1 MYAAI
6 LLRYIM
12 PDALWADASSLNGKP
27 QAKASAHAAA
37 AAAAASDMSGAP
49 PPVPSIADVS
59 MASPTSPDAT
69 GGPFARVVKFV
80 CAHVH
85 VHVPMASPSSP
96 VATGIVYYCKHSAAC
111 VVKYVCCKRIPP
123 PP

>member
-69 GGPFARVVKFV
+69 GGHFARVVEFV
-80 CAHVH
+80 CTCMC
-85 VHVPMASPSSP
+85 PSPLP
-96 VATGIVYYCKHSAAC
+96 RLQRQQVDLLLVL
-111 VVKYVCCKRIPP
+111 
-123 PP
+123 